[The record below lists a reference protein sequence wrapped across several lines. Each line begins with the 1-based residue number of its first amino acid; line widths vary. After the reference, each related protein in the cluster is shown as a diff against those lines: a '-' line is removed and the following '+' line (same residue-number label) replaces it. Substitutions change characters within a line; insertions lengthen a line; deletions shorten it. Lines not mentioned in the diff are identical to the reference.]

1 MKKVGEK
8 MKEELAEQ
16 QATALSAPSAPCVD
30 FSFQFN
36 TAKEYE
42 KVEKKIFG
50 YVCELSDECSENDLK
65 RGVIAVVGR
74 FDSSKECIIS
84 GMRQIGKNPIQKY
97 LSYSISSH
105 KKEITS
111 MMRENLDGAFVVN
124 RNGQLLGAGIYLTV
138 DNPSFEIP
146 DGSGTRHITAAS
158 FSARDDVQSIV
169 TLSEE
174 TNTVRLWKDGTFV
187 EQYEPIIDEDGQ
199 DGQDG
204 DDSSKK
210 DDK

>member
-1 MKKVGEK
+1 MNKVGEK
-8 MKEELAEQ
+8 MKEESVEAQ
-16 QATALSAPSAPCVD
+16 SISVGHSSAPSVD

-42 KVEKKIFG
+42 KVEKKIFS
-50 YVCELSDECSENDLK
+50 YICEIADECSTNRTK
-65 RGVIAVVGR
+65 RGVISVVGR
-74 FDSSKECIIS
+74 FDSSKDHIVS

-97 LSYSISSH
+97 LNYSIGPH
-105 KKEITS
+105 KKEIMS

-158 FSARDDVQSIV
+158 FSAREDVQSIV

-187 EQYEPIIDEDGQ
+187 EQYEPSVE
-199 DGQDG
+199 
-204 DDSSKK
+204 DDSQDLE
-210 DDK
+210 DDKKEDE